1 MPKRKNIK
9 IDYTS
14 RDFDSIK
21 EKLLDHAKRYYPDN
35 YKDFSTPSFGSMIL
49 DSVAYVGDVLSYYL
63 DYNVNESF
71 LDSSIE
77 FDNIRRHAKSLGY
90 NYRGIPSSF
99 GLVSLYVIVPSNV
112 DGTAPDASYLPIL
125 KNGTSFTAFNGGNF
139 ILTEDVDFADP
150 KNEIVAARFNPTT
163 GATTYFAVRAFGQIQ
178 SGLIQVAKADI
189 RNENFQRFRKI
200 RVGGPE
206 VTDILKVVDSEGNIY
221 YEVDN
226 LSQEVIFVE
235 TTNKEANSQG
245 VRSILKPFAVSR
257 RFTIETDETGTY
269 LQFGFGSDEE
279 ETSGIVDPSKIALK
293 MHGKNHISNENFDPS
308 ELMKTNKMGIS
319 PSNTIL
325 KITYRVNQFDK
336 INVPSNSIKTVTNKI
351 IQFRN
356 PEVITKTK
364 ADEVIASIEVNNE
377 EALYSTKSDISIEEL
392 KQRVKSNYSAQSRAV
407 TNQDYESLVYNM
419 PTKFGNIKRASIL
432 NNDKDSRKL
441 KLYLIS
447 QDSNGHL
454 AKTDTVTKQN
464 VKTWLTNYKSLN
476 DTVEI
481 NDTKIIN
488 FSIDFIAVSDKR
500 FSSGDVM
507 NSSIEALK
515 SHFSEGFYIGEPLYI
530 NRVYEVLNKLQGI
543 VDVKSVKISLK
554 TNGNYSSTQINLND
568 IISKDG
574 TFYNIPKNCIF
585 EMKYPNSDI
594 KGTII

>member
-99 GLVSLYVIVPSNV
+99 GLVSLYAIVPSNV

-206 VTDILKVVDSEGNIY
+206 VTDILKVIDSEGNIY

-441 KLYLIS
+441 KLYVIS

-481 NDTKIIN
+481 NDTKIVN

-500 FSSGDVM
+500 FSSSDVM

-515 SHFSEGFYIGEPLYI
+515 KHFSEGFYIGEPLYI